1 MEFKT
6 IIIGFII
13 FLVIIW
19 LYRYF
24 FTDPTRTSLLT
35 MGKAKTNVIKSYTQI
50 TGNAE
55 STDFTYNMWVYVSDW
70 NYKMGKDKIIIQRK
84 NLNNDLF
91 PEIKLASSSNDL
103 LINMHVFSDVGT
115 GSSTSQTKPSG
126 QCRVANIPLQKW
138 TQISVTVNNR
148 ALDTY
153 IDGKLVKTCLLTGVP
168 KVDGQTNINICPPN
182 EVGGDAG
189 FDGFIAKVRYYS
201 RALNPREIYELY
213 KEGYSGSLF
222 GNLFNKYKLKFSYIK
237 DNEEVGSLE
246 I

>member
-35 MGKAKTNVIKSYTQI
+35 MGKADTSVIKSYTQI

-55 STDFTYNMWVYVSDW
+55 STDFTYTMWIYVSDW
-70 NYKMGKDKIIIQRK
+70 NYKMGKNKIIVQRK
-84 NLNNDLF
+84 NNSNELF

-103 LINMHVFSDVGT
+103 IINMHVYSDVGD
-115 GSSTSQTKPSG
+115 SSTSQTKANT
-126 QCRVANIPLQKW
+126 QCRVSNIPLQKW
-138 TQISVTVNNR
+138 THITVTVNNR

-153 IDGKLVKTCLLTGVP
+153 IDGKLVKTCLLEGVP
-168 KVDGQTNINICPPN
+168 KIDGQTNINICPPN
-182 EVGGDAG
+182 TANGEAG
-189 FDGFIAKVRYYS
+189 FAGFIAKVRYYS
-201 RALNPREIYELY
+201 RALNPREVYELY
-213 KEGYSGSLF
+213 REGYSGSLL
-222 GNLFNKYKLKFSYIK
+222 GNLFNKYKLRFSYIK

>member
-35 MGKAKTNVIKSYTQI
+35 MGKAKTSVIKSYTQI

-55 STDFTYNMWVYVSDW
+55 STDFTYNMWIYVSDW

-115 GSSTSQTKPSG
+115 GSSTSQTTPAG

-138 TQISVTVNNR
+138 TQISITVNNR

-153 IDGKLVKTCLLTGVP
+153 IDGKLVKTCLT
-168 KVDGQTNINICPPN
+168 K
-182 EVGGDAG
+182 EVHAIDADSDIKITPDSG
-189 FDGFIAKVRYYS
+189 FSGFTSKFKFWPYPMSPQHAWDVYS
-201 RALNPREIYELY
+201 
-213 KEGYSGSLF
+213 EGYSTGLGF
-222 GNLFNKYKLKFSYIK
+222 ANFFAKYSVKFSLLE
-237 DNEEVGSLE
+237 NNVEESSITL
-246 I
+246 